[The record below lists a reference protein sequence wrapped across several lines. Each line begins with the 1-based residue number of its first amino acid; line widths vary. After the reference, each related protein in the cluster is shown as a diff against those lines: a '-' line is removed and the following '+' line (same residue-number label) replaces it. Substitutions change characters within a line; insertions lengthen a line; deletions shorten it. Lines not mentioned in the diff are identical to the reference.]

1 MTDTD
6 GSVKVLDF
14 GLAQM
19 GGTPTVQGD
28 DSATIT
34 LRDTEA
40 GVILGTAS
48 CMAPEQAKG
57 KPVDNRTAIYA
68 FGLVLYEMITGKQL
82 HHGETTMEVLASV
95 IKDEPQWEQIPPQA
109 CYLAKMSS

>member
-6 GSVKVLDF
+6 GTVKVLDV

-19 GGTPTVQGD
+19 GGTPTVHGD

-40 GVILGTAS
+40 GVILGMAS
-48 CMAPEQAKG
+48 YMAPEQAKG
-57 KPVDNRTAIYA
+57 KPVDNRTDIYA

-82 HHGETTMEVLASV
+82 HHGETTTEVLAFCDQRRAAMGADSATGMLPGE
-95 IKDEPQWEQIPPQA
+95 DE
-109 CYLAKMSS
+109 

>member
-1 MTDTD
+1 
-6 GSVKVLDF
+6 
-14 GLAQM
+14 
-19 GGTPTVQGD
+19 
-28 DSATIT
+28 
-34 LRDTEA
+34 
-40 GVILGTAS
+40 
-48 CMAPEQAKG
+48 MAPEQAKG
-57 KPVDNRTAIYA
+57 KPVDNRTDIYA